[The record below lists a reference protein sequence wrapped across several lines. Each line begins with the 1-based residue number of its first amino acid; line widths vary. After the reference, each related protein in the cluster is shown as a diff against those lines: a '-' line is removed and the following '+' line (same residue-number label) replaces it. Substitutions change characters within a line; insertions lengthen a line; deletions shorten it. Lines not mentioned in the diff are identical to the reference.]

1 MNLDAL
7 LSKNFLFL
15 YYSQLSLGIYFE
27 KTENYTSRNQ
37 GTKGHFLNMA
47 CQHLSLTFF
56 SLNISKISKQW
67 TDSLLNKNVN
77 THLKQIWSTSCT
89 VSAYPVRSMKLR
101 SLSPAVHIWYIKF
114 SLEILMCC
122 GTILPYIVCPHLN
135 YSK

>member
-15 YYSQLSLGIYFE
+15 YCSQLSLGIYFE

-37 GTKGHFLNMA
+37 GTKGHFSNMA

-77 THLKQIWSTSCT
+77 THLKQIWSIVHCECIS
-89 VSAYPVRSMKLR
+89 SEIHE
-101 SLSPAVHIWYIKF
+101 AVHIWYIKF
-114 SLEILMCC
+114 SLLCKIVYHVLRDHT
-122 GTILPYIVCPHLN
+122 TINCLSHFKLL
-135 YSK
+135 